1 MIKNIQEHHTS
12 EEIEIIRLQHEI
24 KQWKLELN
32 FLTHEIE
39 FYLNIFESF
48 LNKKININQA
58 DAKYIHEQ
66 FSNLR
71 EINGTI
77 LQGCETFHPKLEE
90 MNECEDVQCDHVY
103 LTTHLSLRSKIENH
117 LSELRDVKYSAFNYL
132 KNSIEKFSI
141 FNNDLS

>member
-48 LNKKININQA
+48 LNKKI
-58 DAKYIHEQ
+58 
-66 FSNLR
+66 
-71 EINGTI
+71 
-77 LQGCETFHPKLEE
+77 
-90 MNECEDVQCDHVY
+90 
-103 LTTHLSLRSKIENH
+103 KIYA
-117 LSELRDVKYSAFNYL
+117 R
-132 KNSIEKFSI
+132 
-141 FNNDLS
+141 